1 MAIIC
6 CAKMF
11 LAGKQKLQ
19 NGVVSRKVP
28 RARQNASAVAELQ
41 SIPKTALLATRLTC
55 TTTASEVCMLAYIVK
70 TRDQRHWLEKLPYR
84 GSIRR
89 PNLPQCSLRR
99 MLCVCE
105 VFPTNAFGSKLHS
118 RNKGKCM
125 LVCRCGKRHHVDVA
139 LPWFH
144 PIK

>member
-1 MAIIC
+1 
-6 CAKMF
+6 MF

-89 PNLPQCSLRR
+89 PNLPQCSRKR
-99 MLCVCE
+99 
-105 VFPTNAFGSKLHS
+105 
-118 RNKGKCM
+118 M
-125 LVCRCGKRHHVDVA
+125 LVCVKYSQQTLLEASFIRATRASACLCVVVA
-139 LPWFH
+139 NDIMLT
-144 PIK
+144 